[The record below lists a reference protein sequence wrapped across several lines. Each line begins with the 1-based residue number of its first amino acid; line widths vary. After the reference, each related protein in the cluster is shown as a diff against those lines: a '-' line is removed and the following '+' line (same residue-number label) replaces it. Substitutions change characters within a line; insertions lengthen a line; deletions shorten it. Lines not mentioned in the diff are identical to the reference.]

1 MKDQRQQLRRQI
13 RNARRALT
21 PQQQQLAA
29 EHLCL
34 NLTKQIVVRKAK
46 NIAAYLPTDGEI
58 SPLPF
63 INWAYANNKKIFV
76 PVLHP
81 IKHHQL
87 WFVELKPGSHM
98 KTNQYGILE
107 PNHRLNKI
115 QPLYALDMVLLPLV
129 AFDQTGARLGMG
141 GGYYDRTFAYRKQL
155 SPFERPKLIGITHQ
169 LQQVESLPTESWDI
183 PLSAIITDQHCFN
196 C

>member
-1 MKDQRQQLRRQI
+1 MKDQRQQLRQKIRTARQ
-13 RNARRALT
+13 ALT
-21 PQQQQLAA
+21 QQQQKLAA
-29 EHLCL
+29 EQLCL
-34 NLTKQIVVRKAK
+34 KLTKQAVVQNAK

-81 IKHHQL
+81 LKHKQL
-87 WFVELKPGSHM
+87 WFVELKSGSPM
-98 KTNQYGILE
+98 KTNKYGILE
-107 PNHRLNKI
+107 PDHRLNRV
-115 QPLYALDMVLLPLV
+115 QPLHSLDIVLLPLV
-129 AFDQTGARLGMG
+129 AFDRTGARLGMG

-169 LQQVESLPTESWDI
+169 LQQVDSLPTESWDI
-183 PLSAIITDQHCFN
+183 PLSAIVTDQECIN